1 MGLSEKG
8 IKQCYLAGEQT
19 HSFKFKEV
27 HMSPMRR
34 CIETAYYMFKDHP
47 NFKEMVFK
55 VNPLLRAKINMGA
68 DIPVFDS
75 CEMIK
80 HEYLPLFERE
90 GVKFEFSEEAMS
102 PDAKFPSRPWY
113 FKSLDAGFQKR
124 ITGNWFDAS
133 EDEVGFR

>member
-1 MGLSEKG
+1 
-8 IKQCYLAGEQT
+8 
-19 HSFKFKEV
+19 
-27 HMSPMRR
+27 MRR

-55 VNPLLRAKINMGA
+55 VNPLLREKIQIGS

-90 GVKFEFSEEAMS
+90 GVKLEFPEEALS
-102 PDAKFPSRPWY
+102 PDANFPSRAWY
-113 FKSLDAGFQKR
+113 FRSLDDSFQKR
-124 ITGNWFDAS
+124 IVNNWFDAS
-133 EDEVGFR
+133 EDALGFRKVMMEVLEDGFPEAAESIYNVK